1 MENSGAVVDHA
12 KAKNDLKNQLAQW
25 KAAFRRKNGREHNK
39 DGSDFDQS
47 YKDLRDLYYYH
58 SEQAKL
64 VAATPTPKPTK
75 KKQVLPEPSVGEAVV
90 SSSPSTSLAS
100 PSSYATLS
108 PRSPPAADRQRPAPA
123 RHRRGSLAN
132 TPLSLPTKASTPGLH
147 PSLSHAPA
155 EGHDPRRPTAG
166 RPVGISRSLSKRQ
179 QSQHTLGWTK
189 TSVSSSDVLEIVQE
203 EIRRV
208 GAELVRHE
216 LQRLVQAGVLT
227 INGELPVSMPDFDPQ
242 QQLRAPMLVA
252 DEFGEGGEEEEEEEE
267 EEQEQ
272 DNDDEEGGSNDD
284 KFWVLD
290 QSNKEGERV
299 FERLGLPSFDE
310 LLDMPP
316 EIVEKILRDKVDE
329 WKVHGTIAEDVEEF
343 VDIFISHHH
352 LYKAEIENSANIRD
366 IMDVYW

>member
-1 MENSGAVVDHA
+1 M
-12 KAKNDLKNQLAQW
+12 
-25 KAAFRRKNGREHNK
+25 
-39 DGSDFDQS
+39 
-47 YKDLRDLYYYH
+47 
-58 SEQAKL
+58 
-64 VAATPTPKPTK
+64 
-75 KKQVLPEPSVGEAVV
+75 
-90 SSSPSTSLAS
+90 
-100 PSSYATLS
+100 
-108 PRSPPAADRQRPAPA
+108 
-123 RHRRGSLAN
+123 
-132 TPLSLPTKASTPGLH
+132 
-147 PSLSHAPA
+147 
-155 EGHDPRRPTAG
+155 
-166 RPVGISRSLSKRQ
+166 
-179 QSQHTLGWTK
+179 
-189 TSVSSSDVLEIVQE
+189 SSSDVLEIVQE

-242 QQLRAPMLVA
+242 QQPRAPMLVA

-267 EEQEQ
+267 EEQ
-272 DNDDEEGGSNDD
+272 DNDDEEAEVMTTNFGYWIRAIRRANA
-284 KFWVLD
+284 
-290 QSNKEGERV
+290 